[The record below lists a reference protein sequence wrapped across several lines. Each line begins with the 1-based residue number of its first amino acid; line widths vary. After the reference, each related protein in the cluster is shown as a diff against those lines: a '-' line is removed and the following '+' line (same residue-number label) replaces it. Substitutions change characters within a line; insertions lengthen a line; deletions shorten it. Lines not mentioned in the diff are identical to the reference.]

1 MSEKIIHLDSRN
13 SIYNTIFS
21 SSTKT
26 TKNCFNTNF
35 KLNERFSNIKKITIK
50 SLEIPI
56 GFTNI
61 RLGSTS
67 MFSFNINSLKF
78 NIDINPGNYTSIESL
93 IIEINNKIIMW
104 LNIPYVVTLVLVPAT
119 NRLRL
124 NISGTRPITFSIVN
138 THLSMYILGFRSEN
152 DKLVDTGTETITIM
166 NVVAGV
172 ISTVTV
178 TSLPTAT
185 SPYYYL
191 ASTSTYNL
199 NPDNYISMYIPQLGY
214 VSDMNGINTTY
225 KIPMNCVYGM
235 TYFFQQSQNFDQSI
249 EIKNKAIILNEMD
262 IIFYDRFGRNI
273 DNNGLDY
280 SLSLLIEYDN

>member
-1 MSEKIIHLDSRN
+1 MEVNVTLFTIPPTTDKIVVVSLPVSTN
-13 SIYNTIFS
+13 LSFS
-21 SSTKT
+21 
-26 TKNCFNTNF
+26 
-35 KLNERFSNIKKITIK
+35 L
-50 SLEIPI
+50 L
-56 GFTNI
+56 
-61 RLGSTS
+61 
-67 MFSFNINSLKF
+67 
-78 NIDINPGNYTSIESL
+78 NPGNYTSIESL

-104 LNIPYVVTLVLVPAT
+104 LNTPYVVTLVLVPAT

-138 THLSMYILGFRSEN
+138 THLSMYILGFRSEF

-280 SLSLLIEYDN
+280 SLSLLLEYN